1 MEHALGE
8 TRDYS
13 GGRFLRFAAAIAT
26 WLASAALAAVVAW
39 WGWQLFGPAPVHI
52 AATAPA
58 DPAAT
63 LVAANL
69 FGAGAAPASIS
80 AVASDA
86 TLSGNA
92 RLLGIIAEPQKQGYA
107 LFSLPGGPKLVA
119 VGQEIT
125 PGVKVTA
132 IAPDTVTLREG
143 AAERRLRLWPEQGAG
158 GPNASPSASARP
170 PALGVAGAAAT
181 AGTPSRSA
189 AANSVAAN
197 ARCAPPAG
205 FRGAVI
211 RLNAELLGGLSSDP
225 GPWRALFAATPQG
238 LVVTHESG
246 FSAMLGLK
254 AGDRIAQANGIALRS
269 PDDVTSA
276 VLRPLIANQG
286 VHITG
291 TRGAAPQELWLANVA
306 CSD

>member
-8 TRDYS
+8 AGDYS
-13 GGRFLRFAAAIAT
+13 GGRFLRFVAAIAT
-26 WLASAALAAVVAW
+26 LVASSALAAVVAW

-63 LVAANL
+63 LIAANL
-69 FGAGAAPASIS
+69 FGGGRAPPS
-80 AVASDA
+80 AVAPDA
-86 TLSGNA
+86 ALSGNA

-107 LFSLPGGPKLVA
+107 LFSLSGGPKLVA

-125 PGVKVTA
+125 PGVKVIA

-143 AAERRLRLWPEQGAG
+143 ASERHLRLWPEQRTG
-158 GPNASPSASARP
+158 GPIPPGAAGASPQAVGAVAHP
-170 PALGVAGAAAT
+170 PSRSVAAGAA
-181 AGTPSRSA
+181 
-189 AANSVAAN
+189 VAS

-211 RLNAELLGGLSSDP
+211 RLNAELLGGLGSDP

-254 AGDRIAQANGIALRS
+254 AGDRIAEANGIALHS

-276 VLRPLIANQG
+276 VLRPLIADQG

-291 TRGAAPQELWLANVA
+291 SRRGAPQELWLANVA

>member
-8 TRDYS
+8 ARDYS
-13 GGRFLRFAAAIAT
+13 GGRFLRSVAAIAT
-26 WLASAALAAVVAW
+26 WVASSVLAAVVAW

-69 FGAGAAPASIS
+69 FGAGAAPTS
-80 AVASDA
+80 AVASGA

-92 RLLGIIAEPQKQGYA
+92 RLLGIIAEPRKQGYA
-107 LFSLPGGPKLVA
+107 LFSLPGGPKVVA

-132 IAPDTVTLREG
+132 IAPDTVTVREG
-143 AAERRLRLWPEQGAG
+143 ATERRLRLWPEPGTGGRYPSGPAGNAAPATGAT
-158 GPNASPSASARP
+158 
-170 PALGVAGAAAT
+170 GAAPA
-181 AGTPSRSA
+181 AGTPSRSVA
-189 AANSVAAN
+189 MNSVAAN

-291 TRGAAPQELWLANVA
+291 SRGGAPQELWLANVA

>member
-8 TRDYS
+8 AGDYS
-13 GGRFLRFAAAIAT
+13 GGRFLRFVAAIAT
-26 WLASAALAAVVAW
+26 LVASSALVAVVAW
-39 WGWQLFGPAPVHI
+39 WGWQLFGPVPVHI

-69 FGAGAAPASIS
+69 FGGGAAPTS

-132 IAPDTVTLREG
+132 VAPDTVTLREG
-143 AAERRLRLWPEQGAG
+143 ATERRLRLWPEQRTG
-158 GPNASPSASARP
+158 GPIPSGPAGASPQA
-170 PALGVAGAAAT
+170 VGAAAH
-181 AGTPSRSA
+181 PQSR
-189 AANSVAAN
+189 SVAAGSAVAS

-291 TRGAAPQELWLANVA
+291 SRGGAPQELWLANVA